1 MTDAIQTD
9 RQPDNIN
16 VLGYRGGH
24 NLLGV
29 GECLVDDLEAR
40 IPRPDGDLLGAI
52 GMAVEARLT
61 DEEPERSTAC
71 GGEFRTRAETRAIDV
86 RSEEELESTASR
98 IPPTPPSHR
107 YPSAPD
113 THRRTAEVLKPTLQW

>member
-1 MTDAIQTD
+1 MRSRQD

-24 NLLGV
+24 NLLG
-29 GECLVDDLEAR
+29 GEANALVDDLEAR
-40 IPRPDGDLLGAI
+40 IPRPYGDLLGAI

-71 GGEFRTRAETRAIDV
+71 GGEFVNSRRDTRYRRPVGGGILSRRRRGYPRRYRRINTR
-86 RSEEELESTASR
+86 
-98 IPPTPPSHR
+98 
-107 YPSAPD
+107 
-113 THRRTAEVLKPTLQW
+113 RRPILTEGLPKC